1 MLRKVR
7 GAISNKRLATA
18 PISLG
23 MALLLAVAAAPA
35 WAKKPQRT
43 ITTTDGKPIRTV
55 YIDANSPTTAD
66 SGATQLAQ
74 DTCLTV
80 VSKPNEADAVLEL
93 GMALPSVGA
102 GQTRESDSIGPSA
115 RRKAKS
121 KSHHGGV
128 SATCSDGNQSG
139 SCTSSLNL
147 PTGDVAPEPEAKWE
161 GNVGGDVDVTL
172 VSAASDLQELWEPES
187 HTKQSWSDQLRV
199 AAGCPV
205 CPGDHFNRNRYKTYR
220 DWIQTECPG
229 ALESG
234 AK

>member
-1 MLRKVR
+1 MLRRVR
-7 GAISNKRLATA
+7 GAISSKRRAA
-18 PISLG
+18 VPICLG
-23 MALLLAVAAAPA
+23 MTLLLAVAASPA

-43 ITTTDGKPIRTV
+43 ITTMDGKPVRTV
-55 YIDANSPTTAD
+55 YIDANSATTAD
-66 SGATQLAQ
+66 SGATQVAQ

-93 GMALPSVGA
+93 GMALPSVGL
-102 GQTRESDSIGPSA
+102 GQTSESDSITPLT

-139 SCTSSLNL
+139 SCTSSLSL

-172 VSAASDLQELWEPES
+172 VSAANGSQELWEPES

-205 CPGDHFNRNRYKTYR
+205 CPGDRFNRNRYKTYR

-229 ALESG
+229 VLESG